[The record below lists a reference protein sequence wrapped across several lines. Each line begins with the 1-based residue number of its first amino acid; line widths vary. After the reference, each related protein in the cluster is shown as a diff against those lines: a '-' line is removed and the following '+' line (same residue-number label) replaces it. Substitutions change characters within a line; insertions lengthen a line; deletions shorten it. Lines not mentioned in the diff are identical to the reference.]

1 MSNLDEITEVS
12 RVNLEYLSQS
22 NLSVIILAGG
32 LGKRMCSPLPKV
44 LHKVLGKPMLV
55 HVLENALTLSP
66 KMIYIIVGKYET
78 VIRNTL
84 EQHMNIDNI
93 VFVNQPEALGTGHAI
108 QCARPHLLSQPKTD
122 RVLILSGDVPLL
134 KSSTMK
140 AVMSRTAE
148 PVTIMTS
155 TSEDPTGYGRIIS
168 NSKAVFIKIV
178 EERDCDDQQRKIDV
192 VNAGVYAFQIGL
204 LCKYLPMISNNNA
217 QHEYYLT
224 DLFEIVRENESID
237 IGMFHLPIEQ
247 SIELTGINTKEQLEE
262 LEATLLLIKT

>member
-1 MSNLDEITEVS
+1 MS
-12 RVNLEYLSQS
+12 QM
-22 NLSVIILAGG
+22 SVIILAGG

-44 LHKVLGKPMLV
+44 LHKLLDKPMLV

-66 KMIYIIVGKYET
+66 RMIYIVVGKYEAI
-78 VIRNTL
+78 IRETL
-84 EQHMNIDNI
+84 EQYMNIDNI

-108 QCARPHLLSQPKTD
+108 QCARPYMLGQPESD

-134 KSSTMK
+134 KSQTMK
-140 AVMSRTAE
+140 DVMERAEE

-155 TSEDPTGYGRIIS
+155 TAENPHGYGRIITDKY
-168 NSKAVFIKIV
+168 NKFVKIV
-178 EERDCDDQQRKIDV
+178 EEKDCNNQEREIDV

-217 QHEYYLT
+217 QQEYYLT
-224 DLFEIVRENESID
+224 DLFEIVREHESMD
-237 IGMFHLPIEQ
+237 IGMYHLPVEQ

-262 LEATLLLIKT
+262 LEASLKNK

>member
-1 MSNLDEITEVS
+1 M
-12 RVNLEYLSQS
+12 
-22 NLSVIILAGG
+22 SVIILAGG

-44 LHKVLGKPMLV
+44 LHKLLDKPMLV

-66 KMIYIIVGKYET
+66 RMIYIVVGKYEAI
-78 VIRNTL
+78 IRETL
-84 EQHMNIDNI
+84 EQYMNIDNI

-108 QCARPHLLSQPKTD
+108 QCARPYMLGQPESD

-134 KSSTMK
+134 KSQTMK
-140 AVMSRTAE
+140 DVMERAEE

-155 TSEDPTGYGRIIS
+155 TAENPHGYGRIITDKY
-168 NSKAVFIKIV
+168 NKFVKIV
-178 EERDCDDQQRKIDV
+178 EEKDCNNQEREIDV

-217 QHEYYLT
+217 QQEYYLT
-224 DLFEIVRENESID
+224 DLFEIVREHESMD
-237 IGMFHLPIEQ
+237 IGMYHLPVEQ

-262 LEATLLLIKT
+262 LEASLRNK

>member
-1 MSNLDEITEVS
+1 MS
-12 RVNLEYLSQS
+12 QM
-22 NLSVIILAGG
+22 SVIILAGG

-44 LHKVLGKPMLV
+44 LHKLLDKPMLV

-66 KMIYIIVGKYET
+66 RMIYIVVGKYEAI
-78 VIRNTL
+78 IRETL
-84 EQHMNIDNI
+84 EQYMNIDNI

-108 QCARPHLLSQPKTD
+108 QCARPYMLGQPESD

-134 KSSTMK
+134 KSQTMK
-140 AVMSRTAE
+140 DVMERAEE

-155 TSEDPTGYGRIIS
+155 TAENPHGYGRIITD
-168 NSKAVFIKIV
+168 KYAKFVKIV
-178 EERDCDDQQRKIDV
+178 EEKDCNNQEREIDV

-217 QHEYYLT
+217 QQEYYLT
-224 DLFEIVRENESID
+224 DLFEIVREHESMD
-237 IGMFHLPIEQ
+237 IGMYHLPVEQ

-262 LEATLLLIKT
+262 LEASLRNK

>member
-1 MSNLDEITEVS
+1 M
-12 RVNLEYLSQS
+12 
-22 NLSVIILAGG
+22 SVIILAGG

-44 LHKVLGKPMLV
+44 LHKLLDKPMLV

-66 KMIYIIVGKYET
+66 RMIYIVVGKYEAI
-78 VIRNTL
+78 IRETL
-84 EQHMNIDNI
+84 EQYMNIDNI

-108 QCARPHLLSQPKTD
+108 QCARPYMLGQPESD

-134 KSSTMK
+134 KSQTMK
-140 AVMSRTAE
+140 DVMERAEE

-155 TSEDPTGYGRIIS
+155 TAENPHGYGRIITD
-168 NSKAVFIKIV
+168 KYAKFVKIV
-178 EERDCDDQQRKIDV
+178 EEKDCNNQEREIDV

-217 QHEYYLT
+217 QQEYYLT
-224 DLFEIVRENESID
+224 DLFEIVREHESMD
-237 IGMFHLPIEQ
+237 IGMYHLPVEQ

-262 LEATLLLIKT
+262 LEASLRNK

>member
-1 MSNLDEITEVS
+1 M
-12 RVNLEYLSQS
+12 
-22 NLSVIILAGG
+22 SVIILAGG

-44 LHKVLGKPMLV
+44 LHHLLDKPMLV

-66 KMIYIIVGKYET
+66 RMIYIVVGKYEAI
-78 VIRNTL
+78 IRETL
-84 EQHMNIDNI
+84 EQYMNIDNI

-108 QCARPHLLSQPKTD
+108 QCARPYMLGQPESD

-134 KSSTMK
+134 KSQTMK
-140 AVMSRTAE
+140 DVMERAEE

-155 TSEDPTGYGRIIS
+155 TAENPHGYGRIITD
-168 NSKAVFIKIV
+168 KYAKFVKIV
-178 EERDCDDQQRKIDV
+178 EEKDCNNQEREIDV

-217 QHEYYLT
+217 QQEYYLT
-224 DLFEIVRENESID
+224 DLFEIVREHESMD
-237 IGMFHLPIEQ
+237 IGMYHLPIEQ

-262 LEATLLLIKT
+262 LEASLKNK

>member
-1 MSNLDEITEVS
+1 M
-12 RVNLEYLSQS
+12 
-22 NLSVIILAGG
+22 SVIILAGG

-44 LHKVLGKPMLV
+44 LHKLLDKPMLV

-66 KMIYIIVGKYET
+66 RMIYIVVGKYEAI
-78 VIRNTL
+78 IRETL
-84 EQHMNIDNI
+84 EQYMNIDNI

-108 QCARPHLLSQPKTD
+108 QCARPYMLGQPESD

-134 KSSTMK
+134 KSQTMK
-140 AVMSRTAE
+140 DVMERAEE

-155 TSEDPTGYGRIIS
+155 TAENPHGYGRIITDKY
-168 NSKAVFIKIV
+168 NKFVKIV
-178 EERDCDDQQRKIDV
+178 EEKDCNNQEREIDV

-217 QHEYYLT
+217 QQEYYLT
-224 DLFEIVRENESID
+224 DLFEIVREHESMD
-237 IGMFHLPIEQ
+237 IGMYHLPVEQ

-262 LEATLLLIKT
+262 LEASLKNK

>member
-1 MSNLDEITEVS
+1 MS
-12 RVNLEYLSQS
+12 QM
-22 NLSVIILAGG
+22 SVIILAGG

-44 LHKVLGKPMLV
+44 LHKLLDKPMLV

-66 KMIYIIVGKYET
+66 RMIYIVVGKYEAI
-78 VIRNTL
+78 IRETL
-84 EQHMNIDNI
+84 EQYMNIDNI

-108 QCARPHLLSQPKTD
+108 QCARPYMLGQPESD

-134 KSSTMK
+134 KSQTMK
-140 AVMSRTAE
+140 DVMERAEE

-155 TSEDPTGYGRIIS
+155 TAENPHGYGRIITD
-168 NSKAVFIKIV
+168 KYAKFVKIV
-178 EERDCDDQQRKIDV
+178 EEKDCNNQEREIDV

-217 QHEYYLT
+217 QQEYYLT
-224 DLFEIVRENESID
+224 DLFEIVREHESMD
-237 IGMFHLPIEQ
+237 IGMYHLPIEQ

-262 LEATLLLIKT
+262 LEASLRNA

>member
-1 MSNLDEITEVS
+1 MS
-12 RVNLEYLSQS
+12 QM
-22 NLSVIILAGG
+22 SVIILAGG

-44 LHKVLGKPMLV
+44 LHKLLDKPMLV

-66 KMIYIIVGKYET
+66 RMIYIVVGKYEAI
-78 VIRNTL
+78 IRETL
-84 EQHMNIDNI
+84 EQYMNIDNI

-108 QCARPHLLSQPKTD
+108 QCARPYMLGQPESD

-134 KSSTMK
+134 KSQTMK
-140 AVMSRTAE
+140 DVMERAEE

-155 TSEDPTGYGRIIS
+155 TAENPHGYGRIITD
-168 NSKAVFIKIV
+168 KYAKFVKIV
-178 EERDCDDQQRKIDV
+178 EEKDCNNQEREIDV

-217 QHEYYLT
+217 QQEYYLT
-224 DLFEIVRENESID
+224 DLFEIVREHESMD
-237 IGMFHLPIEQ
+237 IGMYHLPIEQ

-262 LEATLLLIKT
+262 LEASLRNK

>member
-1 MSNLDEITEVS
+1 MS
-12 RVNLEYLSQS
+12 QM
-22 NLSVIILAGG
+22 SVIILAGG

-44 LHKVLGKPMLV
+44 LHKLLDKPMLV

-66 KMIYIIVGKYET
+66 RMIYIVVGKYEAI
-78 VIRNTL
+78 IRETL
-84 EQHMNIDNI
+84 EQYMNIDNI

-108 QCARPHLLSQPKTD
+108 QCARPYMLGQPESD

-134 KSSTMK
+134 KSQTMK
-140 AVMSRTAE
+140 DVMERAEE

-155 TSEDPTGYGRIIS
+155 TAENPHGYGRIITD
-168 NSKAVFIKIV
+168 KYAKFVKIV
-178 EERDCDDQQRKIDV
+178 EEKDCNNQEREIDV

-217 QHEYYLT
+217 QQEYYLT
-224 DLFEIVRENESID
+224 DLFEIVREHESMD
-237 IGMFHLPIEQ
+237 IGMYHLPIEQ

-262 LEATLLLIKT
+262 LEASLKNK

>member
-1 MSNLDEITEVS
+1 M
-12 RVNLEYLSQS
+12 
-22 NLSVIILAGG
+22 SVIILAGG

-44 LHKVLGKPMLV
+44 LHKLLDKPMLV

-66 KMIYIIVGKYET
+66 RMIYIVVGKYEAI
-78 VIRNTL
+78 IRETL
-84 EQHMNIDNI
+84 EQYMNIDNI

-108 QCARPHLLSQPKTD
+108 QCARPYMLGQPESD

-134 KSSTMK
+134 KSQTMK
-140 AVMSRTAE
+140 DVMERAEE

-155 TSEDPTGYGRIIS
+155 TAENPHGYGRIITDKY
-168 NSKAVFIKIV
+168 NKFVKIV
-178 EERDCDDQQRKIDV
+178 EEKDCNNQEREIDV

-217 QHEYYLT
+217 QQEYYLT
-224 DLFEIVRENESID
+224 DLFEIVREHESMD
-237 IGMFHLPIEQ
+237 IGMYHLPIEQ

-262 LEATLLLIKT
+262 LEASLRNK

>member
-1 MSNLDEITEVS
+1 M
-12 RVNLEYLSQS
+12 
-22 NLSVIILAGG
+22 SVIILAGG

-44 LHKVLGKPMLV
+44 LHKLLDKPMLV

-66 KMIYIIVGKYET
+66 RMIYIVVGKYEAI
-78 VIRNTL
+78 IRETL
-84 EQHMNIDNI
+84 EQYMNIDNI

-108 QCARPHLLSQPKTD
+108 QCARPYMLGQPESD

-134 KSSTMK
+134 KSQTMK
-140 AVMSRTAE
+140 DVMERAEE

-155 TSEDPTGYGRIIS
+155 TAENPHGYGRIITD
-168 NSKAVFIKIV
+168 KYAKFVKIV
-178 EERDCDDQQRKIDV
+178 EEKDCNNQEREIDV

-217 QHEYYLT
+217 QQEYYLT
-224 DLFEIVRENESID
+224 DLFEIVREHESMD
-237 IGMFHLPIEQ
+237 IGMYHLPIEQ

-262 LEATLLLIKT
+262 LEASLRNK

>member
-1 MSNLDEITEVS
+1 MS
-12 RVNLEYLSQS
+12 QM
-22 NLSVIILAGG
+22 SVIILAGG

-44 LHKVLGKPMLV
+44 LHKLLDKPMLV

-66 KMIYIIVGKYET
+66 RMIYIVVGKYEAI
-78 VIRNTL
+78 IRETL
-84 EQHMNIDNI
+84 EQYMNIDNI

-108 QCARPHLLSQPKTD
+108 QCARPYMLGQPESD

-134 KSSTMK
+134 KSQTMK
-140 AVMSRTAE
+140 DVMERAEE

-155 TSEDPTGYGRIIS
+155 TAENPHGYGRIITD
-168 NSKAVFIKIV
+168 KYAKFVKIV
-178 EERDCDDQQRKIDV
+178 EEKDCNNQEREIDV

-217 QHEYYLT
+217 QQEYYLT
-224 DLFEIVRENESID
+224 DLFEIVREHESMD
-237 IGMFHLPIEQ
+237 IGMYHLPVEQ

-262 LEATLLLIKT
+262 LEASLKNK